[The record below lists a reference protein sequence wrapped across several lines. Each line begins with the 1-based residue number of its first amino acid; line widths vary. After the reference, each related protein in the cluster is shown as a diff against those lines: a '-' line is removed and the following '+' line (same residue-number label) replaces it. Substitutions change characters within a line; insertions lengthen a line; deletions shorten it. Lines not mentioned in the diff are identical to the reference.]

1 MCVAYKIVVLKWL
14 AISLFT
20 LCLLHQAT
28 AQVSSPASTPN
39 DRQSAAILRF
49 SFQNGYILR
58 NRTPFLSTPDEH
70 GQIFQYTRS
79 FSLEYG
85 WQTLGGKEWQQVC
98 KYPRFGIGTQYLYF
112 LNRDELGSPFSLYT
126 FYDGNYYWSK
136 NFQVTSRLGAG
147 IAYGFKPW
155 SADNPLSGDLFS
167 TRMNAFTE
175 LGLGVALRI
184 KQYFILEPGFRFH
197 HFSNGNLRKPQRGIN
212 ITAYS
217 LALRSE
223 LTNPL
228 LHPEKV
234 PLSRFTRRHEL
245 LAFLGL
251 SSSQLE
257 FKSPVATQHLTYG
270 MNFLMTNL
278 HLGYN
283 YHLARRLKLGAGLD
297 LIYDGTNGM
306 QEAGVDG
313 KPARD
318 EVDLIDKAGLAV
330 FIGGESVI
338 DRLSV
343 VTTLGYIVARTHF
356 ESSSPAFE
364 QRLGFKYHYLENAFA
379 GVNIRAYNFRAAKAI
394 EFNIGFRKF
403 LE

>member
-1 MCVAYKIVVLKWL
+1 MSAIYKKLAPKWL
-14 AISLFT
+14 AAHLLF
-20 LCLLHQAT
+20 LFMLHPAA
-28 AQVSSPASTPN
+28 AQFTPPAPVPAEGQRAS
-39 DRQSAAILRF
+39 ILRL

-58 NRTPFLSTPDEH
+58 NRTPFLSTPNEL
-70 GQIFQYTRS
+70 GQVFQYAQS

-85 WQTLGGKEWQQVC
+85 WQTSGNEEWHQVC

-112 LNRDELGSPFSLYT
+112 LSRDELGAPFSLYG

-147 IAYGFKPW
+147 LAYGFKPW
-155 SADNPLSGDLFS
+155 SAQNPLSGDLFS
-167 TRMNAFTE
+167 TRLNAFTE

-184 KQYFILEPGFRFH
+184 KHHFLLEPGFRFQ

-228 LHPEKV
+228 LHPEKM
-234 PLSRFTRRHEL
+234 PLSQFKRRQEL
-245 LAFLGL
+245 LAFLGI

-257 FKSPVATQHLTYG
+257 FKSPSATQHLTYG
-270 MNFLMTNL
+270 MNFLMANL

-283 YHLARRLKLGAGLD
+283 YQISRRLKLGTGID
-297 LIYDGTNGM
+297 LVYDGTNGM
-306 QEAGVDG
+306 REAGIDG
-313 KPARD
+313 KPARN
-318 EVDLIDKAGLAV
+318 EVALADKAGLAV

-338 DRLSV
+338 DRLSI

-394 EFNIGFRKF
+394 EFNLGFRKF
-403 LE
+403 LD